1 MTETTNSD
9 VVISVDLKKNRIR
22 MYKSMLHLL
31 EHPKYIQLL
40 VNPQKKQVAIR
51 GLDTTTHNDQSERIK
66 PYKFMTGDSYELYSQ
81 DFVHKLCKV
90 AGELEKNCSY
100 RLYGTIISS
109 ERAALFSM
117 DTLTRI
123 ES

>member
-31 EHPKYIQLL
+31 ENPKYIQLL

-51 GLDTTTHNDQSERIK
+51 GLDTTTPNDQSERIK

-90 AGELEKNCSY
+90 AGDLEKNYSY